1 MLNKRGQGLS
11 VHTIIVAIIGLII
24 LVAIIL
30 MLTGKLGAFGEGAE
44 TQVTAGETLWTQL
57 GWGGGEGETCTHTCE
72 TTYGSDLDMVI
83 KIYDTRERCENAPW
97 SAGGKNFLF
106 QSGDFTD
113 VQDDKVCC
121 CRINV

>member
-57 GWGGGEGETCTHTCE
+57 GWGGGEEVIEIIEDEDEDEDEDDDACCQVCASYFDLCITDYVDTGYMDCSEELASCE
-72 TTYGSDLDMVI
+72 LA
-83 KIYDTRERCENAPW
+83 C
-97 SAGGKNFLF
+97 
-106 QSGDFTD
+106 SG
-113 VQDDKVCC
+113 C
-121 CRINV
+121 